1 MNSLNF
7 AALAASAIALT
18 FAAPALATPGLGGDV
33 YGSSVEEGEVEVE
46 AIYGAL
52 GGGEDDGEDVLK
64 LEAAYGVTDK
74 LKIGVLTELEKE
86 PGESRK
92 AEEVAVEAIYE
103 LGSAGGIGFALYGE
117 YAIGLNGNSDKLEAK
132 LLMQHKFGPFDL
144 RLNLIGEKA
153 LEGGEKLELSYAAS
167 ADVEALGE
175 IRLGLQAYGDLG
187 TFSRFAP
194 RAEHFVGPVAKAE
207 IEGLGPEIEIEAG
220 YLFALGAAKDD
231 TDGQF
236 RLKLEIEF

>member
-1 MNSLNF
+1 MRKL
-7 AALAASAIALT
+7 AIAAI
-18 FAAPALATPGLGGDV
+18 AACTMATPAWAAPGLGGDV
-33 YGSSVEEGEVEVE
+33 YGVSVEEGELELE

-64 LEAAYGVTDK
+64 LEAAYGVTGK
-74 LKIGVLTELEKE
+74 LKIGILTELESE

-92 AEEVAVEAIYE
+92 AEEVAAEAIYE
-103 LGSAGGIGFALYGE
+103 LGSAGGIGFAVYGE

-132 LLMQHKFGPFDL
+132 LLMQHKFGPLDL
-144 RLNLIGEKA
+144 RFNLIGEKA
-153 LEGGEKLELSYAAS
+153 LEGGEKVELSYAAS
-167 ADVEALGE
+167 ADDETFGE
-175 IRLGLQAYGDLG
+175 LRLGVQAYGDLG
-187 TFSRFAP
+187 RFDHFAP

-220 YLFALGAAKDD
+220 HLFALGAAKDE